1 MDPGIAD
8 RVEFVLGMGEDFC
21 TKRTRQ
27 YHEDGSVDPNSPFA
41 NAYYTQNSD
50 GTAGWTTQPC
60 VPFPSL
66 DIWAYGTGFADSMQ
80 GRKDGCEFDIVGST
94 GNTGVLVWDGEKWIV
109 SAPGDIGIEAPDT
122 CATLGVALVLTNS
135 TNIYTA
141 TLSSGVSMLTPG
153 LTINVGSIP
162 AVVTSILDF
171 DNGVIA
177 FELVESITEP
187 FLNIPAGTAICPVG
201 FNNTNT
207 LYPQLTPAEMATGP
221 KILVQLP
228 DKSFRRLSDPP
239 SAMQTALL
247 AYDFVTGGYKWTDSS
262 SNTIAFEYTGSDQDL
277 VIPPGYTQVT
287 FFAWGAGGSDDGV
300 NGSPSQ
306 RVYGGVGAYAWGTFT
321 VTPGQAFKV
330 MVGQGASV
338 VNSTPTYGFGG
349 AGQNPNVAGQRA
361 GGGLSGVFSGSG
373 AIVATDTARAQV
385 IAGGGG
391 CGGRTDTGG
400 NRTEGGNGGDPGSAG
415 GSGTMAGANATG
427 GASSGTGGGGGG
439 YAGGTGLG
447 LAGKGGTSF
456 LDSAAT
462 AGALGYAIRP
472 SKAVPGA
479 STGEYQAG
487 AGQPQANGF
496 VFVTFA

>member
-1 MDPGIAD
+1 MEHVIGQD
-8 RVEFVLGMGEDFC
+8 ENFC
-21 TKRTRQ
+21 FRRTRA
-27 YHEDGSVDPNSPFA
+27 YKVGGSTDPSAPFA
-41 NAYYTQNSD
+41 NAFFTQSDD
-50 GTAGWTTQPC
+50 GTSGFTNQPC
-60 VPFPSL
+60 VDLPDGEFYQ
-66 DIWAYGTGFADSMQ
+66 YGPVTIGADSHMV
-80 GRKDGCEFDIVGST
+80 RKDGCEFDAT
-94 GNTGVLVWDGEKWIV
+94 GQPGVPGVWYWDG
-109 SAPGDIGIEAPDT
+109 SSSFFAPPGSIGIEAPDT
-122 CATLGVALVLTNS
+122 CATLGVALILTNS
-135 TNIYTA
+135 TDIYTA

-187 FLNIPAGTAICPVG
+187 FLNIPAGTAVCPVG

-262 SNTIAFEYTGSDQDL
+262 SNTIAYEYTGSDQL
-277 VIPPGYTQVT
+277 LTIPPGVSQVT

-306 RVYGGVGAYAWGTFT
+306 RVYGGVGGYVWGTFT
-321 VTPGQAFKV
+321 VSPGDVFAV

-361 GGGLSGVFSGSG
+361 GGGLSGVFSGAG
-373 AIVATDTARAQV
+373 AIVSTDTARAQV
-385 IAGGGG
+385 VAGGGG
-391 CGGRTDTGG
+391 AAGRTDTGG
-400 NRTEGGNGGDPGSAG
+400 NKTEGGNGGDPGSAG

-439 YAGGTGLG
+439 FAGGTGLG
-447 LAGKGGTSF
+447 LAGKGGTNYLNPAS
-456 LDSAAT
+456 T
-462 AGALGYAIRP
+462 AGAVGYAIRP

-479 STGEYQAG
+479 STGEYQSG

-496 VFVTFA
+496 VFVSFA